1 MNNVRGCRG
10 KRACS
15 AFSFW
20 EGREVEGVGVVATGG
35 GEGVGGGGEEGAIV
49 RAGGGAKGESRM
61 WVDIQRKREVGDV
74 AVTVEWRG
82 VLEIFL

>member
-1 MNNVRGCRG
+1 M
-10 KRACS
+10 
-15 AFSFW
+15 
-20 EGREVEGVGVVATGG
+20 
-35 GEGVGGGGEEGAIV
+35 